1 MLWMNKF
8 VNIFIYKYIIRRR
21 LNWVFDEIF
30 FVMFVIM
37 MVYWDERSF
46 DVKIIWYLIYMYV
59 YFCVKLILLNIV

>member
-37 MVYWDERSF
+37 MVYWDESSF
-46 DVKIIWYLIYMYV
+46 DVKIIWYLIYMYL

>member
-21 LNWVFDEIF
+21 LNWFDEIF

-37 MVYWDERSF
+37 MVDWDESSF
-46 DVKIIWYLIYMYV
+46 DVKIIWYLINMYL